1 MGDQTNADS
10 KAGESLRDRVAAV
23 IDLLRPAL
31 QNDGGDVE
39 LVDVDDSGVVSV
51 RLQGACMGCPAAGM
65 TLSLGIER
73 NLKEQI
79 PEVTRVVSV

>member
-1 MGDQTNADS
+1 MGDQANADS
-10 KAGESLRDRVAAV
+10 KASESLRDRVAAV

-51 RLQGACMGCPAAGM
+51 RLQGACMGCPSAGM